1 MRAVQGHL
9 SGSLGGWGVQTGPY
23 AYRGPLRLP
32 NVCGAMRRVRPA
44 LNQRQWA
51 AMQGKQ
57 HKGALGLWEKLFGMC
72 LFREQRKQL
81 H

>member
-1 MRAVQGHL
+1 MQCRGT
-9 SGSLGGWGVQTGPY
+9 SLGPWVGGGFKQGPA

-72 LFREQRKQL
+72 LFRKQRKQL